1 MRDHPLYR
9 HRWKLLLFLA
19 ALAIVLWLF
28 PRSTDREPPADL
40 PADLP
45 MEQPAAP
52 ADASPSASARDAEAA
67 VDRLASA
74 RQAVRD
80 LELALGAAVEERKRA
95 EALLEQSEQAVEDL
109 ERFIERIE
117 ERGEDP
123 ADYAEEGLE
132 MFQPA
137 FYAYQEAFSRLEQ
150 AEASEAALREE
161 LAGAEARLAAILAAK
176 KEEAGQR

>member
-9 HRWKLLLFLA
+9 HRWKLLLLLA
-19 ALAIVLWLF
+19 AMLIALWLY
-28 PRSTDREPPADL
+28 PTDTGREAPVETPPA
-40 PADLP
+40 PA
-45 MEQPAAP
+45 AAP
-52 ADASPSASARDAEAA
+52 AGTPSASEQDEAPPA
-67 VDRLASA
+67 AQELATA
-74 RQAVRD
+74 RQTVRD

-95 EALLEQSEQAVEDL
+95 EALLEQSEQDVEDL
-109 ERFIERIE
+109 ERFIEQIE

-161 LAGAEARLAAILAAK
+161 LAAAEARVESL
-176 KEEAGQR
+176 EQREGQR